1 MPLHR
6 RADFRERRM
15 KTQIID
21 FKPGGRYKT
30 PQGYMVFPASV
41 LGRTG
46 MQEYDS
52 GELGQEPGKVVTLD
66 RPESEVFAPASVAS
80 FEGMPVTLNHP
91 ESLEVDAT
99 TWRVLAIGVV
109 KDVRRE
115 GDLLVGDIWVY
126 DAQAIA
132 DIERDNIEEISLGYS
147 SDIVD
152 GGADGVD
159 FTQTNI
165 EGNHAAILPRGR
177 CGGACRLGDQQLT
190 NKRSN
195 PVKKTLLDSLLG
207 RLGLTKPT
215 AEQKAKFATTLNDM
229 GVDPETEVKDE
240 AAPAKVEDAPA
251 PAVPAADAPPPAP
264 PAADQLPVKDE
275 GGDALA
281 AAQTEIAALKAKIA
295 SMETVHADS
304 QEIRT
309 VAADAAMRFPGLTIG
324 DTDTAR
330 TIREKAVVLK
340 GIYTADQ
347 AKRLADCDLKAAYQM
362 ARTIRDDSLG
372 RAMLGDAG
380 DKVKV
385 VDYNSLYKK

>member
-1 MPLHR
+1 
-6 RADFRERRM
+6 M
-15 KTQIID
+15 KT
-21 FKPGGRYKT
+21 
-30 PQGYMVFPASV
+30 
-41 LGRTG
+41 
-46 MQEYDS
+46 
-52 GELGQEPGKVVTLD
+52 
-66 RPESEVFAPASVAS
+66 
-80 FEGMPVTLNHP
+80 
-91 ESLEVDAT
+91 
-99 TWRVLAIGVV
+99 
-109 KDVRRE
+109 
-115 GDLLVGDIWVY
+115 
-126 DAQAIA
+126 
-132 DIERDNIEEISLGYS
+132 
-147 SDIVD
+147 
-152 GGADGVD
+152 
-159 FTQTNI
+159 
-165 EGNHAAILPRGR
+165 
-177 CGGACRLGDQQLT
+177 
-190 NKRSN
+190 
-195 PVKKTLLDSLLG
+195 TLLDSLLR

-240 AAPAKVEDAPA
+240 AASAKVEDAPA

-295 SMETVHADS
+295 SMETVQADS
-304 QEIRT
+304 QETRT
-309 VAADAAMRFPGLTIG
+309 VAADAAMRFTGLTIG

-330 TIREKAVVLK
+330 TIREKAVVMK

-347 AKRLADCDLKAAYQM
+347 AKKLADCDLKAAYQM

>member
-1 MPLHR
+1 
-6 RADFRERRM
+6 M

-21 FKPGGRYKT
+21 LKPGGRYKT

-46 MQEYDS
+46 IQEYDS
-52 GELGQEPGKVVTLD
+52 GELGQAPGKVVTLD

-80 FEGMPVTLNHP
+80 FEAIPVTMGHP
-91 ESLEVDAT
+91 DSLEVDAK
-99 TWRVLAIGVV
+99 TWRDLAVGMV
-109 KDVRRE
+109 KNVRRE
-115 GDLLVGDIWVY
+115 ADYLMGDIWVY

-132 DIERDNIEEISLGYS
+132 DIERDDIEEISLGYS
-147 SDIVD
+147 SDIIE
-152 GGADGVD
+152 GGADGAD
-159 FTQTNI
+159 YIQTDI

-215 AEQKAKFATTLNDM
+215 AEQKTKLSDTLNDM

-240 AAPAKVEDAPA
+240 ANPTPVEDAGEPAPAKVDEQEPVKVDEQQP
-251 PAVPAADAPPPAP
+251 VKKDG
-264 PAADQLPVKDE
+264 QLPVKDE
-275 GGDALA
+275 GGEALA
-281 AAQTEIAALKAKIA
+281 AAQAEIAALNSKLAA
-295 SMETVHADS
+295 LTTAQADS
-304 QEIRT
+304 EETRT
-309 VAADAAMRFPGLTIG
+309 VANDAALRFKGLAIG
-324 DTDTAR
+324 DKDTAR
-330 TIREKAVVLK
+330 TIREKAVVIK
-340 GIYTADQ
+340 GLYTADA
-347 AKRLADCDLKAAYQM
+347 AKKLADCDLKAAYQM
-362 ARTIRDDSLG
+362 ARSIRDDSLG

>member
-30 PQGYMVFPASV
+30 AQGYMVFPGSV
-41 LGRTG
+41 LGRIGT
-46 MQEYDS
+46 QEYDS
-52 GELGQEPGKVVTLD
+52 GELGQEPGRIVTLD
-66 RPESEVFAPASVAS
+66 RPESEVFKPESIAS

-109 KDVRRE
+109 KNVRRE
-115 GDLLVGDIWVY
+115 GDVLIGDIWIY
-126 DAQAIA
+126 DAAAIA
-132 DIERDNIEEISLGYS
+132 SIEGDGIEELSLGYS
-147 SDIVD
+147 SDVVD
-152 GGADGVD
+152 GGAGGADY
-159 FTQTNI
+159 TQTNI
-165 EGNHAAILPRGR
+165 EGNHVALVPRGR
-177 CGGACRLGDQQLT
+177 CGGECRLGDTQL
-190 NKRSN
+190 RSN
-195 PVKKTLLDSLLG
+195 PVKTTLLDSLLR

-229 GVDPETEVKDE
+229 GMDPETEVKDE
-240 AAPAKVEDAPA
+240 AVPAKVEDTTPLGTAKTDTTA
-251 PAVPAADAPPPAP
+251 EATGAEKVNDDAA
-264 PAADQLPVKDE
+264 E
-275 GGDALA
+275 ALA
-281 AAQTEIAALKAKIA
+281 AAQARVAELEAQVSSLQAAKVD
-295 SMETVHADS
+295 SEET
-304 QEIRT
+304 RT
-309 VAADAAMRFPGLTIG
+309 VAADAAMRFTGLTIG

-347 AKRLADCDLKAAYQM
+347 ARKLADCDLKAAYQM